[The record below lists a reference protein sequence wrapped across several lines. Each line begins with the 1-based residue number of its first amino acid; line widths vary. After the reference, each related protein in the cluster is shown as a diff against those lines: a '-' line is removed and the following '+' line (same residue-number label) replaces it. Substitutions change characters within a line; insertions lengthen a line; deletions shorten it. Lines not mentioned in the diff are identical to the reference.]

1 MKNTLLIL
9 FLSTILSLVIACN
22 KDNDC
27 PVVPTPEPEDTVEM
41 VELSVPFL
49 AKMGHD
55 YRYIGEGDTLDLH
68 LAGIF
73 DGRDYGVGCTI
84 SQGGTA
90 EIVVIHALNG
100 SGFGFKFYWPGCDG
114 DGEYDISNP
123 SLPDYQTGLTGG
135 YTIKMMKMYPLS
147 SDVHDYVPKHV
158 NEYEIKLVVLK

>member
-1 MKNTLLIL
+1 MKKTSLIL
-9 FLSTILSLVIACN
+9 FLSTILRFVVACN
-22 KDNDC
+22 NDQDC
-27 PVVPTPEPEDTVEM
+27 LLPTSEPEDTVETI
-41 VELSVPFL
+41 ELNVPFL

-73 DGRDYGVGCTI
+73 DGREYGVGCTI

-158 NEYEIKLVVLK
+158 NEYEIKLVILK